1 MAEII
6 RAVYE
11 QGRLRPLDPL
21 PLTDGQEICLAV
33 LSERE
38 QARSALADM
47 LAPVDTESAAE
58 VDEAAL
64 VATIDAALQG
74 QPPVSDAILDE
85 RREGP

>member
-38 QARSALADM
+38 QARAALADL
-47 LAPVDTESAAE
+47 LAPVDTEPAAE